1 MKMLM
6 KNLQSV
12 VSNLILLSN
21 LIDKDKFDDVTVF
34 IEEEIEEGKT
44 PIRHRT
50 RRSRKRRRFCEN

>member
-1 MKMLM
+1 
-6 KNLQSV
+6 V